1 MTQHPLGTVK
11 QGQQVVTLLSR
22 EIENEPVCRLGIS
35 KAWPGDTAYPSRM
48 TMAVAFSSIT
58 RAEDRVQKAQGL
70 GLAHSP
76 C

>member
-1 MTQHPLGTVK
+1 
-11 QGQQVVTLLSR
+11 
-22 EIENEPVCRLGIS
+22 
-35 KAWPGDTAYPSRM
+35 M

-58 RAEDRVQKAQGL
+58 RAEGRVQKAQGL